1 MKLLLD
7 THALLWWDSG
17 GGRLSVE
24 ARRVIADP
32 AHQVFVSAVS
42 IWEMAI
48 KRRLGKLAFDGSP
61 AAMIGANGFFELVVT
76 PADGE
81 LAGGLD
87 WAHKDPFDQ
96 LLVAQ
101 AIRVGAVFMTADAA
115 VRAFGGVA
123 VFWAGSAGL

>member
-42 IWEMAI
+42 IWE
-48 KRRLGKLAFDGSP
+48 KLAFDGSP